1 MSSIRLKKLLILCLF
16 VFSVGIIV
24 LKSDVFSVKLI
35 HVEGNT
41 CLSNEDII
49 RESGIS
55 YGQNILKID
64 PELSEKKIEKN
75 PWIQSAIVH
84 RKFPDEIFI
93 QIIEKEEAAAVKYMG
108 SFVLIDVNGYVLTIV
123 ENLKDFDVPVITGL
137 DMVEIPK
144 IGQAIETKDK
154 LQKAKLLEF
163 LNAFKVNDL
172 KELVSELSLE
182 NLQEINLYV
191 RGGLEIKTGEGKNIV
206 KKLALLQ
213 PILEDV
219 WKNQRSNGFIDMR
232 FDGDPIFRKNN
243 NE

>member
-1 MSSIRLKKLLILCLF
+1 MF

-24 LKSDVFSVKLI
+24 LTSDIFGIKQI
-35 HVEGNT
+35 QVEGNT
-41 CLSNEDII
+41 YLSKEDII
-49 RESGIS
+49 LESGIS
-55 YGQNILKID
+55 YGQNVLKIN
-64 PELSEKKIEKN
+64 PEVCEKKIEKN

-84 RKFPDEIFI
+84 REFPDKILI
-93 QIIEKEEAAAVKYMG
+93 QVIEKEEAAAVKYMG
-108 SFVLIDVNGYVLTIV
+108 SFVLIDISGCVLSIV
-123 ENLKDFDVPVITGL
+123 ENLKDFSVPVITGL
-137 DMVEIPK
+137 DLVEIPK

-163 LNAFKVNDL
+163 LKAFKVNDL
-172 KELVSELSLE
+172 NEQVSELNLE
-182 NLQEINLYV
+182 DLQEINLYV

-219 WKNQRSNGFIDMR
+219 WKNHRSNGFIDMR